1 MKQIWL
7 VMLAAIACSG
17 ARTPSGAAPPA
28 STQTVKV
35 AVGPQ
40 ETVDIT
46 RVNDVRALELSASRD
61 RVWTALMAAHDAI
74 GTTPSVVDAGA
85 GSASFLH
92 QNSRRLMGRPISA
105 YVDCGRSTSG
115 ARADVY
121 NVTIRVQQVVRAQG
135 SAATT
140 LYTVLSA
147 WARPMGMAGD
157 AVQCFTVGTL
167 EKKIAEIV
175 QLRLQS

>member
-1 MKQIWL
+1 MKHVWL
-7 VMLAAIACSG
+7 PALVVACSS
-17 ARTPSGAAPPA
+17 AQTPGAPPP
-28 STQTVKV
+28 SNTQTVKV

-40 ETVDIT
+40 ETIDIT
-46 RVNDVRALELSASRD
+46 RENDVRTLELGAARD

-85 GSASFLH
+85 GTASFVH
-92 QNSRRLMGRPISA
+92 QNSRRLMGRPLSA

-115 ARADVY
+115 ARADIY
-121 NVTIRVQQVVRAQG
+121 SVTIRVSQVVRAKG
-135 SAATT
+135 TANTT
-140 LYTVLSA
+140 LYTVVSA
-147 WARPMGMAGD
+147 WAKPIGTSGD
-157 AVQCFTVGTL
+157 AVQCFTVGSL